1 MYFKHLFVFHNVKGE
16 DYAKARRQEAVAKA
30 RVARRTAPGDPA
42 MTRIVFTNRRDR
54 RPHAAATRVS
64 EALADPHYFLL
75 FGLAQ
80 TRRPAPRKA
89 STRIRNG
96 IYYAPYPFVLSH
108 DLSKTSVTFLG
119 SCFYRLLQADA
130 AQTAGLSP
138 KA

>member
-30 RVARRTAPGDPA
+30 RVARTTAPGDPA

-80 TRRPAPRKA
+80 TRRPAARKG
-89 STRIRNG
+89 STKDSNG
-96 IYYAPYPFVLSH
+96 IDYASYPFVLSH
-108 DLSKTSVTFLG
+108 DLSKKSVTFLG
-119 SCFYRLLQADA
+119 SCFYRLLQADVS
-130 AQTAGLSP
+130 QTGGPPSA
-138 KA
+138 